1 LPHIKG
7 RWKTP
12 TIELEPWQCFFLTV
26 IFGWVDGDGLRRYRK
41 AYIEVPRKNAK
52 TTISAGIALYLLCA
66 DGEPGAEVYSAAVT
80 RDQAKYSWD
89 IAQQMVKRDVE
100 MQEYY
105 GLEPLA
111 HSIVI
116 PRLGAS
122 FKPLSRDADSLEGLN
137 PHGAVIDELHA
148 HKTREVFDVINLA
161 TGSRHQSLVVQITT
175 AGDNKTGVCYEQ
187 HHYIEQTLQGN
198 HEDERYF
205 GIIYTIDPEDD
216 WTTAEAARKANPNYG
231 VSVLRDDIETICRQ
245 AQLSAESQNTFL
257 TKRLNIWVSVGTAY
271 FNMLAWDQRC
281 KDRTLKLENF
291 QGYPCRIHID
301 LASKRDLT
309 SKLMC
314 FEGEDG
320 SYAIFGKYY
329 LPEDAIESGSQNC
342 ETYRG
347 WAHRGFLTLTPGNIT
362 DYEFI
367 ERDVIDDMRNFI
379 VSEVIYDPFQA
390 TYLVTRLQ
398 AAGAKMIEFPM
409 TVQRFSGPMKEVDA
423 DVVSGKLRHNGD
435 PVLSWMMGNVVAR
448 RDAKDNVFPRKARD
462 ENKID
467 AAIGVIAVR
476 GRAIASQ
483 ASKSVYETRGLLTT

>member
-122 FKPLSRDADSLEGLN
+122 FKPLSRDAD
-137 PHGAVIDELHA
+137 LHA

-231 VSVLRDDIETICRQ
+231 VSVLRDDIETKRSCRPNPKTLFSPNGSTSGCQ
-245 AQLSAESQNTFL
+245 SGQRISTCWPGIKDARTG
-257 TKRLNIWVSVGTAY
+257 RLNS
-271 FNMLAWDQRC
+271 R
-281 KDRTLKLENF
+281 
-291 QGYPCRIHID
+291 
-301 LASKRDLT
+301 T
-309 SKLMC
+309 SK
-314 FEGEDG
+314 G
-320 SYAIFGKYY
+320 I
-329 LPEDAIESGSQNC
+329 
-342 ETYRG
+342 RV
-347 WAHRGFLTLTPGNIT
+347 GFTLI
-362 DYEFI
+362 
-367 ERDVIDDMRNFI
+367 
-379 VSEVIYDPFQA
+379 
-390 TYLVTRLQ
+390 
-398 AAGAKMIEFPM
+398 
-409 TVQRFSGPMKEVDA
+409 
-423 DVVSGKLRHNGD
+423 
-435 PVLSWMMGNVVAR
+435 
-448 RDAKDNVFPRKARD
+448 
-462 ENKID
+462 
-467 AAIGVIAVR
+467 
-476 GRAIASQ
+476 
-483 ASKSVYETRGLLTT
+483 